1 MSISRNPKN
10 KRWYVLVDVPA
21 GPDGKRRRRGVGG
34 FKTKREAKAAEAE
47 ALRRIRDG
55 VYVEP
60 SRLTVGAY
68 LTEMWL
74 PSMAS
79 QVRATTLG
87 GYRHNVRAYLV
98 PRLGDIS
105 LQRLTTA
112 RVGAFYGELVTSGGL
127 GGRPL
132 SPKTVRYVHTTL
144 RRALRDAVADGLVVR
159 NVAAQAR
166 PPRARGVE
174 MHTWTAEQVG
184 TCLASVRE
192 DRLYPA
198 WLLLATL
205 GMRRGELLGLRWV
218 DVDLTSGRI
227 AIRHTLV
234 MVDGKPATAEPKT
247 AKGRRSLTLA
257 LEVLETLRA
266 HRAHQAAERLSW
278 GTSYTDSGL
287 VITTEDGR
295 PFHPETLSGLFVRQ
309 AKRAGLPPIRLHDL
323 RHSVASILLARG
335 VHPKVVS
342 EMLGHATIALTLD
355 TYSHVIPSLQ
365 QEAASVVAAAVLDPA
380 SIPPQAASKGQVR
393 AITSGS

>member
-21 GPDGKRRRRGVGG
+21 GPDGKRQRRGVGG

-55 VYVEP
+55 VFVEP
-60 SRLTVGAY
+60 SRLTVGTY

-74 PSMAS
+74 PSMRS

-98 PRLGDIS
+98 PRLGDIP

-112 RVGAFYGELVTSGGL
+112 RVGAFYGELVASGGK

-144 RRALRDAVADGLVVR
+144 RRALRDAMADGLVVR

-166 PPRARGVE
+166 PPRARRVE

-184 TCLASVRE
+184 TFLASVRD

-205 GMRRGELLGLRWV
+205 GMRRGELLGLRWA
-218 DVDLTSGRI
+218 DVDLQEGRI

-234 MVDGKPATAEPKT
+234 MVDGKPAMAEPKT
-247 AKGRRSLTLA
+247 AKGRRSLALA
-257 LEVLETLRA
+257 PEVLETLWV

-278 GTSYTDSGL
+278 GPGYTDSGL
-287 VITTEDGR
+287 VVTTEDGR
-295 PFHPETLSGLFVRQ
+295 PMHPGDAFGPVRPLRQ
-309 AKRAGLPPIRLHDL
+309 ASGAP
-323 RHSVASILLARG
+323 A
-335 VHPKVVS
+335 
-342 EMLGHATIALTLD
+342 
-355 TYSHVIPSLQ
+355 
-365 QEAASVVAAAVLDPA
+365 DPA
-380 SIPPQAASKGQVR
+380 P
-393 AITSGS
+393 

>member
-1 MSISRNPKN
+1 MSIYRKN
-10 KRWYVLVDVPA
+10 QRWYVQVDVPA
-21 GPDGKRRRRGVGG
+21 GPDGKRRRRSVGG
-34 FKTKREAKAAEAE
+34 FRTKREAKAAEAE

-55 VYVEP
+55 VLVEP

-68 LTEMWL
+68 LTELWL

-87 GYRHNVRAYLV
+87 GYRHNVRAYIV
-98 PRLGDIS
+98 PRLGDIP

-112 RVGAFYGELVTSGGL
+112 RVGAFYGELVASGGQK
-127 GGRPL
+127 GRPL

-166 PPRARGVE
+166 PPRARRVE
-174 MHTWTAEQVG
+174 MHTWTAAEVG
-184 TCLASVRE
+184 AFLASVRE
-192 DRLYPA
+192 DRLYAA

-205 GMRRGELLGLRWV
+205 GLRRGELLGLRWP

-227 AIRHTLV
+227 AIRNTLV
-234 MVDGKPATAEPKT
+234 MVDGKPAMAEPKT

-257 LEVLETLRA
+257 PQVLEAVRV

-278 GTSYTDSGL
+278 GVDYTDSGL
-287 VITTEDGR
+287 VVTTEDGR
-295 PFHPETLSGLFVRQ
+295 PMHPESLSSLFVRQ
-309 AKRAGLPPIRLHDL
+309 AKRAGLSPIRLHDL
-323 RHSVASILLARG
+323 RHSVASILLAQG

-342 EMLGHATIALTLD
+342 EQLGHATIALTLD

-365 QEAASVVAAAVLDPA
+365 QEAAGVIAAAVLDPA
-380 SIPPQAASKGQVR
+380 TTPPQAASKGQVR

>member
-1 MSISRNPKN
+1 MSISRKN
-10 KRWYVLVDVPA
+10 KRWYVQVDVPA
-21 GPDGKRRRRGVGG
+21 GPDGKRRRRSVGG

-55 VYVEP
+55 VFVEP

-68 LTEMWL
+68 LTEVWL

-98 PRLGDIS
+98 PRLGDIP
-105 LQRLTTA
+105 LQRLTAA
-112 RVGAFYGELVTSGGL
+112 RVGAFCGELVTSGGQ

-144 RRALRDAVADGLVVR
+144 RRALRDAVADGLMVR

-166 PPRARGVE
+166 PPRARRVE
-174 MHTWTAEQVG
+174 MRTWTAVEVG
-184 TCLASVRE
+184 TFLASVRE
-192 DRLYPA
+192 DRLYAA

-205 GMRRGELLGLRWV
+205 GLRRGELLGLRWL
-218 DVDLTSGRI
+218 DVDLTTGRI

-247 AKGRRSLTLA
+247 GKGRRSLTLA
-257 LEVLETLRA
+257 PDVLDALRA
-266 HRAHQAAERLSW
+266 HRAQQVAERLSW
-278 GTSYTDSGL
+278 GADYTDSGL
-287 VITTEDGR
+287 VVTTEQGR
-295 PFHPETLSGLFVRQ
+295 PMHPETFSGLFTRL
-309 AKRAGLPPIRLHDL
+309 AARAGLPAIRLHDL
-323 RHSVASILLARG
+323 RHSTASILLARG

-342 EMLGHATIALTLD
+342 ELLGHATIALTLD

-365 QEAASVVAAAVLDPA
+365 SEAAAVMAAAVLDPA
-380 SIPPQAASKGQVR
+380 LTPPESPPTGQVR
-393 AITSGS
+393 ALMSNT

>member
-1 MSISRNPKN
+1 MSIYRKN
-10 KRWYVLVDVPA
+10 QRWYVQVDVPA
-21 GPDGKRRRRGVGG
+21 GPDGKRRRRSVGG
-34 FKTKREAKAAEAE
+34 FRTKREAKAAEAE

-55 VYVEP
+55 VLVEP

-68 LTEMWL
+68 LTELWL

-87 GYRHNVRAYLV
+87 GYRHNVRAYIV
-98 PRLGDIS
+98 PRLGDIP
-105 LQRLTTA
+105 LQRLSTA
-112 RVGAFYGELVTSGGL
+112 RVGAFYGELVASGGQK
-127 GGRPL
+127 GRPL

-166 PPRARGVE
+166 PPRARRVE
-174 MHTWTAEQVG
+174 MHTWTAAEVG
-184 TCLASVRE
+184 AFLASVRE
-192 DRLYPA
+192 DRLYAA

-205 GMRRGELLGLRWV
+205 GLRRGELLGLRWP

-227 AIRHTLV
+227 AIRNTLV
-234 MVDGKPATAEPKT
+234 MVDGKPAMAEPKT

-257 LEVLETLRA
+257 PQVLEAVRV

-278 GTSYTDSGL
+278 GADYTDSGL
-287 VITTEDGR
+287 VVTTEDGR
-295 PFHPETLSGLFVRQ
+295 PMHPESLSSLFVRQ
-309 AKRAGLPPIRLHDL
+309 AKRAGLSPIRLHDL
-323 RHSVASILLARG
+323 RHSVASILLAKG

-342 EMLGHATIALTLD
+342 EQLGHATIALTLD

-365 QEAASVVAAAVLDPA
+365 QEAAGVIAAAVLDPA
-380 SIPPQAASKGQVR
+380 TTPPEAASKGQVR

>member
-1 MSISRNPKN
+1 MSISRKN
-10 KRWYVLVDVPA
+10 KRWYVDVDLPP

-55 VYVEP
+55 AFVEP
-60 SRLTVGAY
+60 SRLTVAVY

-74 PSMAS
+74 PSMVS

-87 GYRHNVRAYLV
+87 GYRHNVRAYIV
-98 PRLGDIS
+98 PRLGDIP

-112 RVGAFYGELVTSGGL
+112 RVGAFYGDLVASGGK

-144 RRALRDAVADGLVVR
+144 RRALRDAMADGLVVR

-166 PPRARGVE
+166 PPRARRVE
-174 MHTWTAEQVG
+174 MHTWTAAEVG
-184 TCLASVRE
+184 AFLASVCE
-192 DRLYPA
+192 DRLY
-198 WLLLATL
+198 
-205 GMRRGELLGLRWV
+205 
-218 DVDLTSGRI
+218 
-227 AIRHTLV
+227 
-234 MVDGKPATAEPKT
+234 GKPAMAEPKT

-257 LEVLETLRA
+257 PEVLETLRA
-266 HRAHQAAERLSW
+266 HRARQVAERLSW
-278 GTSYTDSGL
+278 GASYTDSDL

-323 RHSVASILLARG
+323 RHSVASVLLARG

-380 SIPPQAASKGQVR
+380 STPPQASAKGQVR

>member
-1 MSISRNPKN
+1 MSISRKN
-10 KRWYVLVDVPA
+10 KRWYVDVDLPA

-34 FKTKREAKAAEAE
+34 FRTKREAKAAEAE

-55 VYVEP
+55 VFVEP

-74 PSMAS
+74 PAMSS

-98 PRLGDIS
+98 PRLGDIP

-112 RVGAFYGELVTSGGL
+112 RVGAFYGELVASGGK

-132 SPKTVRYVHTTL
+132 SAKTVRYVHTTL
-144 RRALRDAVADGLVVR
+144 RRALRDAVADGLVIR

-166 PPRARGVE
+166 PPRVGRVE

-184 TCLASVRE
+184 TFLAAVRE
-192 DRLYPA
+192 ERLYPA

-218 DVDLTSGRI
+218 DVVLKEGRI

-234 MVDGKPATAEPKT
+234 MVDGKPVMAEPKT

-257 LEVLETLRA
+257 PEVLETLRTHHA
-266 HRAHQAAERLSW
+266 RQAAERLSW
-278 GTSYTDSGL
+278 GADYTDSGL

-295 PFHPETLSGLFVRQ
+295 PMHPETLSGLFVRQ

-380 SIPPQAASKGQVR
+380 GMTPESAPTGQVR
-393 AITSGS
+393 ASTTSI

>member
-1 MSISRNPKN
+1 MSIYRKN
-10 KRWYVLVDVPA
+10 QRWYVQVDVPA
-21 GPDGKRRRRGVGG
+21 GPDGKRRRRSVGG
-34 FKTKREAKAAEAE
+34 FRTKREAKAAEAE

-55 VYVEP
+55 VLVEP

-68 LTEMWL
+68 LTELWL

-87 GYRHNVRAYLV
+87 GYRHNVRAYIV
-98 PRLGDIS
+98 PRLGDIP

-112 RVGAFYGELVTSGGL
+112 RVGAFYGELVASGGQK
-127 GGRPL
+127 GRPL

-166 PPRARGVE
+166 PPRARRVE
-174 MHTWTAEQVG
+174 MHTWTAAEVG
-184 TCLASVRE
+184 AFLASVRE
-192 DRLYPA
+192 DRLYAA

-205 GMRRGELLGLRWV
+205 GLRRGELLGLRWP

-227 AIRHTLV
+227 AIRNTLV
-234 MVDGKPATAEPKT
+234 MVDGKPAMAEPKT

-257 LEVLETLRA
+257 PQVLEAVRV

-278 GTSYTDSGL
+278 GADYTDSGL
-287 VITTEDGR
+287 VVTTEDGR
-295 PFHPETLSGLFVRQ
+295 PMHPESLSSLFVRQ
-309 AKRAGLPPIRLHDL
+309 AKRAGLSPIRLHDL
-323 RHSVASILLARG
+323 RHSVASILLAQG

-342 EMLGHATIALTLD
+342 EQLGHATIALTLD

-365 QEAASVVAAAVLDPA
+365 QEAAGVIAAAVLDPA
-380 SIPPQAASKGQVR
+380 TTPPQAASKGQVR